1 MPPHA
6 YFLLGCLRLRY
17 IGVGYHQN
25 IREWGKKPAVEWL
38 PIFRQMFWAPVPQ
51 EPPAPLPSSTDLVIY
66 FRSFFDRSFF
76 DVWHMQMRVGHMP
89 LAYYRWA
96 AQHHRRVVTWPLAE
110 QFNYVRLGAGIT
122 STESAVAASSA
133 PQTNRYGTL
142 KSGEMFRALLHCCAD
157 LYGSDGPAVCRSHQ
171 GLELSWHG
179 QEETSNTM
187 IAYNPSS
194 NSPPACLVVGFLRC
208 TSAFKICLEVQS
220 MARYRSRQRSGSCL
234 PRSIAL
240 TQHF

>member
-1 MPPHA
+1 MIWQDRNQSCGQGAGCLQHLKSTRKIQHAGLALICMFSVLMPKLMPPHA

-110 QFNYVRLGAGIT
+110 QSNYVRLGAGIT

-171 GLELSWHG
+171 GLELS
-179 QEETSNTM
+179 
-187 IAYNPSS
+187 
-194 NSPPACLVVGFLRC
+194 
-208 TSAFKICLEVQS
+208 
-220 MARYRSRQRSGSCL
+220 
-234 PRSIAL
+234 
-240 TQHF
+240 